1 MHALY
6 KFGQNSPERRSV
18 GQPSSCNASQ
28 LPPFLVVIIIFVPSG
43 STDPGGGVKTKIEI
57 SWNGCVLLSL
67 KCADYIMTPSRT
79 HSSMH
84 GHITQ
89 FATDKR
95 VYDVDVLMYDG
106 DSLVSCM
113 HGLAWHWHPV
123 IWRMTVCLSPYW
135 RSRRHLP
142 SAESGCLVVT
152 GARTAL
158 GSRSFAVAGAKIWSS
173 LLADLRLHLQSL
185 HRHSG
190 RD

>member
-1 MHALY
+1 MAMSEFSSKAEKWQMY
-6 KFGQNSPERRSV
+6 ACAVQIWPKQPRTAQRRAAIKL
-18 GQPSSCNASQ
+18 QCIAITTFSCCYYYFCT
-28 LPPFLVVIIIFVPSG
+28 LRKYRSG
-43 STDPGGGVKTKIEI
+43 GGGVKTKIEI

-135 RSRRHLP
+135 RSR
-142 SAESGCLVVT
+142 
-152 GARTAL
+152 
-158 GSRSFAVAGAKIWSS
+158 
-173 LLADLRLHLQSL
+173 
-185 HRHSG
+185 
-190 RD
+190 